1 MKKIKIN
8 RIVKV
13 ANQTASV
20 LIKAVAV
27 AAGINMY
34 NKVADKVNS
43 LKVINK

>member
-20 LIKAVAV
+20 LIRVVAV
-27 AAGINMY
+27 AAGINVY

-43 LKVINK
+43 SKGVNK

>member
-20 LIKAVAV
+20 LIRVAAVATGV
-27 AAGINMY
+27 NVY
-34 NKVADKVNS
+34 NKVVDKVNGS
-43 LKVINK
+43 KAINK